1 MIHLMSNAQY
11 IWSSVFLPA
20 YTLKILELCVVVLL
34 SMTIFKGW
42 YFKTSIHH
50 TRSTRLREIAEAD
63 ILNKSNAFLDS
74 EHSAAP
80 DIKHTNG
87 ILHCESG
94 LKMLALLKSG
104 PFKQALRK

>member
-1 MIHLMSNAQY
+1 MWGVVSTTLARLFCQHFDCYAQY
-11 IWSSVFLPA
+11 TWSSVFLPA

-34 SMTIFKGW
+34 TMTSFVTIVKGW

-80 DIKHTNG
+80 NIKHTNG
-87 ILHCESG
+87 ILHHV
-94 LKMLALLKSG
+94 LKC
-104 PFKQALRK
+104 